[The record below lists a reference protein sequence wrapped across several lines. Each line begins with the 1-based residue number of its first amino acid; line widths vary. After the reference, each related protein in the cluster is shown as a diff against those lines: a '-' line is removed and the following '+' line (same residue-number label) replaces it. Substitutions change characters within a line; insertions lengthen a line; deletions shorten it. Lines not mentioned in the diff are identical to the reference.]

1 MKPGTLFVLNRTLC
15 LRLEPDRRYVW
26 CPPVARVQP
35 MHVPP
40 TDPRPIEPALRR
52 RGGLEAAPPRSRGR
66 WWWKALAWVGL
77 LAVFTTAN
85 FGWMAVERIERAR
98 ERHQFGRAIAERER
112 QARWL
117 LDANRHMAGV
127 VRVQHA
133 MLLKSGESTRDALV
147 RVNLARRPTNAGI

>member
-1 MKPGTLFVLNRTLC
+1 MKPGTLFALNRTLC

-40 TDPRPIEPALRR
+40 TDPRPIEPVLSR
-52 RGGLEAAPPRSRGR
+52 RGGLDGPPPHGRGR
-66 WWWKALAWVGL
+66 WLRKALVWVGL
-77 LAVFTTAN
+77 LAVLTTAN
-85 FGWMAVERIERAR
+85 FGWLTAERIERAR

-133 MLLKSGESTRDALV
+133 MLLKSSEGTRDALV
-147 RVNLARRPTNAGI
+147 RVNVAPRRSNAGI